1 VVRPFPA
8 GIYSVGVLKF
18 LLLVIILAAAIYFTT
33 RVIQRRG
40 VLPERR
46 PEQRP
51 FGPDDD
57 PDFLRDLDRKRRRRP
72 KPEDPDPSSS

>member
-1 VVRPFPA
+1 V
-8 GIYSVGVLKF
+8 K
-18 LLLVIILAAAIYFTT
+18 LLLVVVILAVAIYFTV

-40 VLPERR
+40 LLPPRR

-51 FGPDDD
+51 LGPDDD
-57 PDFLRDLDRKRRRRP
+57 PDFLRDLDRKRRRP

>member
-1 VVRPFPA
+1 M
-8 GIYSVGVLKF
+8 K
-18 LLLVIILAAAIYFTT
+18 LLLVVVILAVAIYFTV

-40 VLPERR
+40 LMPERR

-57 PDFLRDLDRKRRRRP
+57 PDFLRDLDRKRRRP

>member
-1 VVRPFPA
+1 VF
-8 GIYSVGVLKF
+8 KF

-40 VLPERR
+40 ILPARR

-51 FGPDDD
+51 MGPDDD

>member
-18 LLLVIILAAAIYFTT
+18 LLLVIILAAAIYFTV
-33 RVIQRRG
+33 RVVQRRG
-40 VLPERR
+40 LLPDRR

-51 FGPDDD
+51 LGPDDD
-57 PDFLRDLDRKRRRRP
+57 PDFLRDLDRKRRRP

>member
-1 VVRPFPA
+1 M
-8 GIYSVGVLKF
+8 KF
-18 LLLVIILAAAIYFTT
+18 LLIVILLAAAIYFTV

-40 VLPERR
+40 ILPDRR
-46 PEQRP
+46 PDQRP

-57 PDFLRDLDRKRRRRP
+57 PDFLRDLDRKRSRRR

>member
-1 VVRPFPA
+1 M
-8 GIYSVGVLKF
+8 KF
-18 LLLVIILAAAIYFTT
+18 LLIVILLAAAIYFTV

-40 VLPERR
+40 ILPPRH

-51 FGPDDD
+51 LGPDDD